1 MRINVLAKQGCYSLS
16 SGERRGKSLN
26 LFFAQ
31 AKNGGCKGVTSG
43 AFLGLNSRI
52 VLEGV
57 IRRSLVRRSTL
68 ERDAIEGNSP
78 VFENHFALLVILL
91 KYLEERTP

>member
-1 MRINVLAKQGCYSLS
+1 MGLPAIG
-16 SGERRGKSLN
+16 G
-26 LFFAQ
+26 Q
-31 AKNGGCKGVTSG
+31 AK
-43 AFLGLNSRI
+43 I

-57 IRRSLVRRSTL
+57 IRRSLVKRSTL

-91 KYLEERTP
+91 KYFEERTP